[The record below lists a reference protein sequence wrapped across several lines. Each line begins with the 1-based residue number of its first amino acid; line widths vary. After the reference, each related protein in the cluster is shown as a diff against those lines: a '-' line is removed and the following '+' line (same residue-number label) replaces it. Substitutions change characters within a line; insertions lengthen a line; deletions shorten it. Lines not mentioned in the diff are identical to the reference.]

1 MQVNKALTV
10 IISLATIVGLSV
22 TLAYRVRPSLKP
34 CLGASSAEFT
44 GTPVFPHVH
53 FRDHLFRT
61 GKSRAEVLSE
71 PDIVGAEVRF
81 SYKVDDL
88 RGEKL
93 PIRWTL
99 VSVEKDGTIG
109 AVDRSQDRAIAKLV
123 TPDACSETGG
133 QDLFVQIPDPKK
145 RYRVVLE
152 LYRSRNLEER
162 LALAETP
169 VFSG

>member
-1 MQVNKALTV
+1 MRFVKALAV
-10 IISLATIVGLSV
+10 IVPLLVASLGLV
-22 TLAYRVRPSLKP
+22 FTVRPSLKP
-34 CLGASSAEFT
+34 CVGASDAEFT

-61 GKSRAEVLSE
+61 GASRAEIRGE
-71 PDIVGAEVRF
+71 PDTIGAEVRF

-88 RGEKL
+88 RGAKL

-99 VSVEKDGTIG
+99 VSVEKDGTLG
-109 AVDRSQDRAIAKLV
+109 AVDRSQDRSLARVV

-133 QDLFVQIPDPKK
+133 QDLFVQIPDRRK

-152 LYRSRNLEER
+152 MYRGRDLEDR
-162 LALAETP
+162 LALAQTP
-169 VFSG
+169 IFSG

>member
-1 MQVNKALTV
+1 MPMRTFKALAV
-10 IISLATIVGLSV
+10 IIPLVVATVGLV
-22 TLAYRVRPSLKP
+22 FTLRPSLKP
-34 CLGASSAEFT
+34 CVGASNAAFT

-61 GKSRAEVLSE
+61 GASRAEILGE
-71 PDIVGAEVRF
+71 RDTVGAEVRYSF
-81 SYKVDDL
+81 KVHDL
-88 RGEKL
+88 RGAEL

-99 VSVEKDGTIG
+99 VSIEKDGTLG
-109 AVDRSQDRAIAKLV
+109 AVDRTQDRALARLV

-133 QDLFVQIPDPKK
+133 QDLFVQIPDRRK

-152 LYRSRNLEER
+152 LYRSRDLEDR

-169 VFSG
+169 IFSG